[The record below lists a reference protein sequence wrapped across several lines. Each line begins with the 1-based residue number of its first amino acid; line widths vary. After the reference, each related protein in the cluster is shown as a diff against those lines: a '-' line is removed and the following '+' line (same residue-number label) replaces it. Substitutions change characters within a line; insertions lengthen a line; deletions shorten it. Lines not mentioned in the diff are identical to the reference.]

1 MSNNGNQIINKLIW
15 IDAKV
20 NNKENKIYQQMLI
33 KKYKLNIFAF
43 EDAKLGIKALEKI
56 QFESIF
62 VITSGTIYPEFFGYM
77 KRTYEEL
84 RVVPFSIIFTSSK
97 KNFIEKH
104 KNDEIGKIYNKS
116 FFNRGGVVDK
126 FDGVLSFINDIYTN
140 INTFKTCNKYEG
152 IYTKDYSGLIVFKKF
167 SDISDL
173 PQFYKDIY
181 KNTKIDF
188 NLLNDFTKFFLVN
201 FCTENIEKL
210 LKPLI
215 LFKEVP
221 EVIISK
227 WWART
232 YTHES
237 PFYSVMNKTL
247 MKSEYKEYESYIRL
261 LYRGL
266 ACNSYSAK
274 YLSKLVRGTKLDS
287 SEINYLKSI
296 SETDTIIFNKSFLSF
311 TINNKKEE
319 ISIIDEEVK
328 KESDISMN
336 KKKEKSTYIDEEVSD
351 AFKMAIAFQS
361 NCERKDSSEM
371 EKTSDSCYIANP
383 PKKQLKNTSKAESDE
398 DEEEKK
404 NLNVLIEITNIN
416 ESDKKNYII
425 SNAYL
430 RDISYYT
437 KEDEV
442 LIFPFTGFEVIGWKK
457 YSFSKGK
464 DKMKGTLFYFKFSKK
479 FKKLI
484 QKKYDKNNK

>member
-20 NNKENKIYQQMLI
+20 NNSENKGYQNLLK
-33 KKYKLNIFAF
+33 KKYNLMIGVF

-84 RVVPFSIIFTSSK
+84 RVVPFSIIFTSST

-104 KNDEIGKIYNKS
+104 KNDEIGKIYNKT
-116 FFNRGGVVDK
+116 FFNRGGVVDN
-126 FDGVLSFINDIYTN
+126 FEGVLSFIDDIYTN
-140 INTFKTCNKYEG
+140 INNFKTCNKYKD
-152 IYTKDYSGLIVFKKF
+152 IYTKDYSGLIVFKHFK
-167 SDISDL
+167 DPSDL
-173 PQFYKDIY
+173 PPFYKDIY
-181 KNTKIDF
+181 KNKAIDF

-247 MKSEYKEYESYIRL
+247 MNSEYKEYETYIRL
-261 LYRGL
+261 LYKGL
-266 ACNSYSAK
+266 TCNSYRPK
-274 YLSKLVRGTKLDS
+274 FYSKLVRGTKLDS

-296 SETDTIIFNKSFLSF
+296 SGTDTIIFNKSFLSF
-311 TINNKKEE
+311 TINNEKEKK
-319 ISIIDEEVK
+319 SSNDDDDDEEV
-328 KESDISMN
+328 EV
-336 KKKEKSTYIDEEVSD
+336 KEKSSG
-351 AFKMAIAFQS
+351 FKMAIAFQS
-361 NCERKDSSEM
+361 NCVRTDSSEM
-371 EKTSDSCYIANP
+371 EKNKEKDSTCCIANP
-383 PKKQLKNTSKAESDE
+383 PKKNLKNVSNTKSDE
-398 DEEEKK
+398 DEKGKK
-404 NLNVLIEITNIN
+404 NLNVLIEITNIS
-416 ESDKKNYII
+416 EYDKKNYII

-442 LIFPFTGFEVIGWKK
+442 LIFPFTGFEVTGWEN
-457 YSFSKGK
+457 YSFSNGENSI
-464 DKMKGTLFYFKFSKK
+464 KGTLFFFKFSKK
-479 FKKLI
+479 FKELI
-484 QKKYDKNNK
+484 KEKFD

>member
-1 MSNNGNQIINKLIW
+1 MSNNGNQIISKLIW

-20 NNKENKIYQQMLI
+20 NNSENKGYRNTLK
-33 KKYKLNIFAF
+33 KKYNLKIGAF

-62 VITSGTIYPEFFGYM
+62 VITSGTIYPEFFRYM
-77 KRTYEEL
+77 KQTYEEL
-84 RVVPFSIIFTSSK
+84 RVVPFSIIFTSSS

-104 KNDEIGKIYNKS
+104 KNDEIGKIYNKT
-116 FFNRGGVVDK
+116 FFNRGGVVDI
-126 FDGVLSFINDIYTN
+126 FDGVLSFIEDIYN
-140 INTFKTCNKYEG
+140 SINNFKTCDKYEG
-152 IYTKDYSGLIVFKKF
+152 IYTKDYTGLIVFKKF
-167 SDISDL
+167 NDIFDL
-173 PQFYKDIY
+173 PPFYKDIY
-181 KNTKIDF
+181 KNKAIDF

-237 PFYSVMNKTL
+237 AFYSVMNKTL

-266 ACNSYSAK
+266 ACNSYRPK
-274 YLSKLVRGTKLDS
+274 FYSKLVRGTKLDS

-296 SETDTIIFNKSFLSF
+296 CKTDTIIFNKSFLSF
-311 TINNKKEE
+311 TIDNE
-319 ISIIDEEVK
+319 
-328 KESDISMN
+328 
-336 KKKEKSTYIDEEVSD
+336 KEKSSNVVNVVEEKEKEKPKQSD

-361 NCERKDSSEM
+361 NCVRNDSSTM
-371 EKTSDSCYIANP
+371 KKSEKVDEGSCCIANP
-383 PKKQLKNTSKAESDE
+383 PKKNLKNKSEIKSDE
-398 DEEEKK
+398 DEI
-404 NLNVLIEITNIN
+404 NLNVLIEITNIS
-416 ESDKKNYII
+416 EYDKDEYII

-430 RDISYYT
+430 RDISFYT

-442 LIFPFTGFEVIGWKK
+442 LIFPFTGFEVTGWEN
-457 YSFSKGK
+457 YSFSKG
-464 DKMKGTLFYFKFSKK
+464 DEKMEGTLFFFKFSKK
-479 FKKLI
+479 YKKLI
-484 QKKYDKNNK
+484 EKKYGEK